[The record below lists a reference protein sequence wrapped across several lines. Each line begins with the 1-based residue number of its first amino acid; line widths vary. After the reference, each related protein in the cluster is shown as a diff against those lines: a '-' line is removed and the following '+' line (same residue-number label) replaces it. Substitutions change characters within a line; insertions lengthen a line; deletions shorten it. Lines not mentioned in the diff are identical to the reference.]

1 MPTASLVCLD
11 TTGYVTD
18 PFIKADRLL
27 AIFFVADYSQS
38 NCFLGQVHSLPFIIQ
53 SNISNISQMGR
64 DIEESLK
71 IYLSKFFDGA
81 EITVD
86 INKVVEN
93 GVESETKFNI
103 NIDAIL
109 IQDGSQLSLSK
120 AVSVSNSKVSQV
132 INRT

>member
-1 MPTASLVCLD
+1 M
-11 TTGYVTD
+11 
-18 PFIKADRLL
+18 
-27 AIFFVADYSQS
+27 
-38 NCFLGQVHSLPFIIQ
+38 HSLPFIIQ

-93 GVESETKFNI
+93 GIESETKFNI

-109 IQDGSQLSLSK
+109 IQDGSQLSLGK
-120 AVSVSNSKVSQV
+120 AISVSNSKVSQV
-132 INRT
+132 VNRT